1 MIETGLPVFDLFAFA
16 VDCDLSIT
24 EGRLLTRDLITCV
37 LNWCKKYISIKM
49 ECIVRPKVGHGTLK
63 SKV

>member
-1 MIETGLPVFDLFAFA
+1 MTETCLPVFDLFAFA

-37 LNWCKKYISIKM
+37 FKTGVKNNNNNN
-49 ECIVRPKVGHGTLK
+49 
-63 SKV
+63 